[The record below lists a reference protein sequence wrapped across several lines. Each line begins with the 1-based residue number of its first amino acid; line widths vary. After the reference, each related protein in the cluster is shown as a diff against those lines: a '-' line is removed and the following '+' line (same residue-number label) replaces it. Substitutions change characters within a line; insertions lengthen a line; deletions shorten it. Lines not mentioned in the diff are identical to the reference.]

1 MNAAPPRALLVTA
14 EPEGLVSGNN
24 TTIERFERRLR
35 ARGLEVLLARLPSL
49 DGAALLDLARR
60 FRPEVVHAL
69 HARHAGP
76 AAVAVSRA
84 LSVPLV
90 VTSGGTDLDQDAF
103 DAARLGIVRD
113 VLAHARVLL
122 VTHPA
127 AERTARELG
136 LGLRVLR
143 IPKGAEPAPPRP
155 VPDPARFGVEPDD
168 VLFVLPAGVRPVK
181 NNRFPI
187 EPLARLRAE
196 GVRVRLLFAG
206 PARDEAYAAALRSDL
221 ERHPFA
227 SWPGT
232 FGGADR
238 EVLYATADVL
248 LNVSHSEGGAN
259 AILEAMVRGCT
270 ILGGSIPGNE
280 VFLRAEEDRP
290 EAGLL
295 YRADPTADPRVRRH
309 DADDFLRHA
318 RALAL
323 SPVRRAA
330 LSAAARE
337 RARVF
342 HDPDAE
348 VDGILLGYRLALSPP
363 AGGA

>member
-1 MNAAPPRALLVTA
+1 MSLALPRAVLVTA
-14 EPEGLVSGNN
+14 EPAGLVSGNN

-35 ARGLEVLLARLPSL
+35 ARGLDVLLLRLPL
-49 DGAALLDLARR
+49 LGAGAGLLDAARA
-60 FRPEVVHAL
+60 FHPEVVHAL

-76 AAVAVSRA
+76 AAASVSRA

-103 DAARLGIVRD
+103 DPARLAIVRE
-113 VLAHARVLL
+113 VLTHARVLL

-127 AERTARELG
+127 AERTATALG
-136 LGLRVLR
+136 LPLRVLR
-143 IPKGAEPAPPRP
+143 IPKGAEPPPPRP
-155 VPDPARFGVEPDD
+155 APDRGRFGVGPDEL
-168 VLFVLPAGVRPVK
+168 LFVLPAGVRPVK

-196 GVRVRLLFAG
+196 GLPVRLLFAG
-206 PARDEAYAAALRSDL
+206 PARDEAYAAALRADL
-221 ERHPFA
+221 EAHPFA

-232 FGGADR
+232 YLGADR
-238 EVLYATADVL
+238 EVLYATTDVL

-280 VFLRAEEDRP
+280 VFLRADGDRP

-295 YRADPTADPRVRRH
+295 YRAEPTDDPRLRRH
-309 DADDFLRHA
+309 DPDDFLRLA
-318 RALAL
+318 RELAL
-323 SPVRRAA
+323 SPARRAT

-348 VDGILLGYRLALSPP
+348 VDGILVGYRLAL
-363 AGGA
+363 AARQE